1 LLESL
6 IALVIMGGT
15 AAAIFPV
22 FAHTQK
28 FNKLGDT
35 RRLCD
40 DVVRGKLDEYVH
52 GQTVSLAA
60 MGGNLSKLSV
70 SSYSDSTLGGA
81 GGALEAGGFQYAK
94 VRYNRYF
101 PYVCN
106 GQISAA
112 SSNILFAGN
121 TNAGVTFPRLPDTVL
136 QLGMRECV
144 GSNVAWWADNPA
156 VSPDAGAGACPAA
169 VDDRVGRL
177 MPGFK
182 LYVKLQLQSS
192 WSSLRPV
199 DNAGATMDPS
209 DVNLPGWAAGT
220 PVEIAGQ
227 YKDNQYSAL
236 CPNDGVWTVA
246 NTPAQ
251 NLAAY
256 QAVTPSAPG
265 NSLYDFNGTDDAIRV
280 TVTGVIDIPSM
291 GITEI
296 GGVADP
302 NRLWCS
308 ASSVVEPFRY
318 PVRYYISN
326 TGQIRTVHT
335 RGLNGSTDQADA
347 TKWVYH
353 SVYNATGFGASNI
366 LSFAVHPRNYSIY
379 VLRPGSLAR
388 YSNCGGVP
396 IDCKITAENSGGI
409 PDTGVLDPGN
419 GISPTDPASMES
431 VHEWPVNAAIRHIGV
446 DFRHGVVYGASAD
459 YTQFYKIDPTQND
472 PATGAPPLVT
482 TVTPGNFPAPAAAT
496 PWGRFTGFFI
506 SPGGD
511 EAFVSDDTSMPA
523 LGTMGYAATIYR
535 IGDNNLN
542 LPVMTMPY
550 NARGFSQ

>member
-1 LLESL
+1 M
-6 IALVIMGGT
+6 AGT

-22 FAHTQK
+22 FSQTQK

-35 RRLCD
+35 KRLCD

-60 MGGNLSKLSV
+60 LGGNLSKLSV
-70 SSYSDSTLGGA
+70 GSYSDSTLGGV

-106 GQISAA
+106 GQISGA
-112 SSNILFAGN
+112 SSNILFSGN
-121 TNAGVTFPRLPDTVL
+121 TDSAGVTYPRLADRVL

-144 GSNVAWWADNPA
+144 GSNVAWWADDPST
-156 VSPDAGAGACPAA
+156 SPDAAAGAGACPSA

-182 LYVKLQLQSS
+182 LYVKLQLQTS
-192 WSSLRPV
+192 WGGLRPA
-199 DNAGATMDPS
+199 DSTGTAMDAS
-209 DVNLPGWAAGT
+209 DVNLPGWTVGAPIELAG
-220 PVEIAGQ
+220 E
-227 YKDNQYSAL
+227 YKDEQYSAL
-236 CPNDGVWTVA
+236 CPNDGTWDVA
-246 NTPAQ
+246 NTASA
-251 NLAAY
+251 NKTAYATVTAA
-256 QAVTPSAPG
+256 TPG
-265 NSLYDFNGTDDAIRV
+265 NALYDFNGTDDAIRV
-280 TVTGVIDIPSM
+280 TVTGVIDIKSM
-291 GITEI
+291 GVKDI
-296 GGVADP
+296 GGIGDP

-308 ASSVVEPFRY
+308 ASSVVEPYRY
-318 PVRYYISN
+318 PVRYYLSN
-326 TGQIRTVHT
+326 TGQIRTVHS
-335 RGLNGSTDQADA
+335 RGLNGSTDQTDA

-353 SVYNATGFGASNI
+353 SVYNASGFGTSNI

-379 VLRPGSLAR
+379 VLRPGALIR

-396 IDCKITAENSGGI
+396 IDCRITAEDTAGI
-409 PDTGVLDPGN
+409 PDTGVLNAGN
-419 GISPTDPASMES
+419 GTSATDPDSMAGI
-431 VHEWPVNAAIRHIGV
+431 HEWTVNGAIRHIGV
-446 DFRHGVVYGASAD
+446 DFRHGMVYGASAD
-459 YTQFYKIDPTQND
+459 YTQFYKIDTKQPD
-472 PATGAPPLVT
+472 PVTGVPPLIT

-496 PWGRFTGFFI
+496 AWGRFTGFFI

-511 EAFVSDDTSMPA
+511 EAFVSDDTSMPG

-542 LPVMTMPY
+542 LPIMTMPY
-550 NARGFSQ
+550 NARAFSQ